1 MVRFRMELR
10 VIYGYGNRVLKGFKD
25 LVGFLNL
32 ELVEDVSDVHSVL
45 VKVFHVLF
53 WLEDGKDLR
62 IPLFLF

>member
-1 MVRFRMELR
+1 MELR

-53 WLEDGKDLR
+53 
-62 IPLFLF
+62 